1 MMFGQN
7 KLTRVLFALITVSI
21 LVYLSFIAASAQ
33 SPNITGWLQ
42 INSGDPFTT
51 YYKVTVSVSCSGTP
65 DYYCASIL
73 ISFPNEDANLD
84 PNEIDIIQDIDV
96 QVTSSSGSDFLTVL
110 AEETSPETGVFAFE
124 LVKSVGEDFS
134 LAPTYGT
141 GNILPSPVADS
152 SYPLRFE
159 NGDVITITKLPL
171 SKQDGEKYVEAYL
184 QNNVEE
190 STLVQDT
197 IILDTLPPPPV
208 SLISPSDNG
217 FFRDT
222 TPSFDWSDVSDA
234 NGIGSYTIEIDDDLD
249 FSSTI
254 EYRVETSSFSLPVQ
268 LGDGQYFW
276 RVWAVDSAGNIGQT
290 SMPFSF
296 NIDTVAPVAPII
308 ISPLSGAQINDP
320 SPLVVGRAEPDS
332 FLHIFVDGFQTTII
346 VPGDGAWEFTPD
358 LLDSG
363 LHTIYAV
370 AADLAG
376 NISLQSERVSFTVIT
391 LKPAGSVVVNSGE
404 QYTNS
409 RDVVLDISCRPA
421 AGATCIEMRI
431 STDGI
436 FDAEEFE
443 GFSAA
448 RQITLPPG
456 DGAKQVYLQVR
467 DSAGNLS
474 DLLADEII
482 LDTRPPAS
490 PIITSPAANSEFSDP
505 AIEVRGTAEPGSS
518 VQVSVDT
525 RPLAES
531 TADDTGSWAAQLDGL
546 DLGQHSIVASATDL
560 AGNTSFPS
568 DAVTVR
574 IRLPPESLEI
584 TIDSVSNPQPRV
596 ELDSVTVSG
605 RASTIP
611 DSGIVVDWGDGST
624 PTEAEVTGD
633 TWTASHIYGADQQ
646 GSKNIVARLIVS
658 GREEAASTPYAIS
671 LERPMDLTGPIVA
684 SAVAVAG
691 GLGGL
696 KLYQNSRANK
706 SLRSRKPPTS
716 VQVVFNYGIESN
728 NVELKPDEFKKNE
741 SASDAD
747 LKKIQDG
754 FQTTLGNSISQ
765 VRDALNYAKQT
776 IDIVNFCRE
785 AKEEPDNFLSRIS
798 DTAFAEMLKAVG
810 PFLGNFFIEEISV
823 GTELRIIE
831 QASNK
836 QALFDVDIQMKPIRP
851 FIEAALLINGVK
863 TEAAKFVFEI
873 NSLVQ
878 IKKLQ
883 LTATGDGLKRDL
895 EDINVKLEVLFS
907 SVSVLHAGRPVSLTG
922 GKHLLNKPI
931 QLTKREFKLSSL
943 SLKAADTLTHSVQPV
958 PEETISDIVEKV
970 CPSCKMTVM
979 TNRFCPEC
987 GYKIIE

>member
-1 MMFGQN
+1 MFGRN

-21 LVYLSFIAASAQ
+21 LVYPSFIAASAQ

-51 YYKVTVSVSCSGTP
+51 YYKVTVSVSCSGAP
-65 DYYCASIL
+65 DYYCVSIL

-110 AEETSPETGVFAFE
+110 AEETSPDTGVFAFE

-141 GNILPSPVADS
+141 EAVSPGGSIAADF

-159 NGDVITITKLPL
+159 DGDVITITKLPL
-171 SKQDGEKYVEAYL
+171 SKQDGEKYVLAYF

-197 IILDTLPPPPV
+197 IILDTTPPPPV

-217 FFRDT
+217 FFRDA

-276 RVWAVDSAGNIGQT
+276 RVWAIDSAGNLGQA

-296 NIDTVAPVAPII
+296 NIDTVAPDAPII
-308 ISPLSGAQINDP
+308 TSPLAGVQINDP
-320 SPLVVGRAEPDS
+320 SPLIVGRAEPNS
-332 FLHIFVDGFQTTII
+332 FLNIFIDGVQTPII

-376 NISLQSERVSFTVIT
+376 NVSPPSERVSFTVIT
-391 LKPAGSVVVNSGE
+391 LKPVGSIVVNSGE

-443 GFSAA
+443 GFSAT

-505 AIEVRGTAEPGSS
+505 AIEVRGTAEPGSR

-546 DLGQHSIVASATDL
+546 DLGQHNIVASATDL

-584 TIDSVSNPQPRV
+584 SIDSVSNPQPRV
-596 ELDSVTVSG
+596 ELDSVTVRG
-605 RASTIP
+605 RASSIP
-611 DSGIVVDWGDGST
+611 DSRIVVDWDDGSL
-624 PTEAEVTGD
+624 PTEAEVSGD
-633 TWTASHIYGADQQ
+633 TWTASHVYGAGQQ
-646 GSKNIVARLIVS
+646 GSKNIVARLIV
-658 GREEAASTPYAIS
+658 GGMQEAASAPYPIS
-671 LERPMDLTGPIVA
+671 LGRPMDLTMPIAASVA
-684 SAVAVAG
+684 AVAG
-691 GLGGL
+691 GLGAL
-696 KLYQNSRANK
+696 KLYQSRANK
-706 SLRSRKPPTS
+706 SLRSRKPPAS
-716 VQVVFNYGIESN
+716 IKVVFNYGIEKN
-728 NVELKPDEFKKNE
+728 DVELKPDEFKKNE
-741 SASDAD
+741 SASDTD
-747 LKKIQDG
+747 SKKIQDG

-765 VRDALNYAKQT
+765 VRDALNYAKQAT
-776 IDIVNFCRE
+776 DIVNFCRE
-785 AKEEPDNFLSRIS
+785 AKEEPDNFLSRIA

-823 GTELRIIE
+823 GTELRIIDR
-831 QASNK
+831 ASNK
-836 QALFDVDIQMKPIRP
+836 QALFDVDIQMRPIRP